1 MPGKRYLEEPIN
13 NIIQEVGSD
22 SYKRR
27 RKKGKKMIFV
37 ASGGLVTAAVSP
49 SDNSDP

>member
-1 MPGKRYLEEPIN
+1 LEVPIN

-27 RKKGKKMIFV
+27 RKEEKNMH
-37 ASGGLVTAAVSP
+37 ALALVFCVSRFYRAHG
-49 SDNSDP
+49 